1 MMKVVK
7 APTIYSEN
15 NNLLILFQKQPPEVF
30 YKNMCYQKFYKKT
43 PVKLRAFGHLEDSGT
58 GVFCKFQE
66 VFKEHLRTTASVA
79 WYFLLGFTGNY

>member
-30 YKNMCYQKFYKKT
+30 YKNMCY
-43 PVKLRAFGHLEDSGT
+43 
-58 GVFCKFQE
+58 
-66 VFKEHLRTTASVA
+66 
-79 WYFLLGFTGNY
+79 